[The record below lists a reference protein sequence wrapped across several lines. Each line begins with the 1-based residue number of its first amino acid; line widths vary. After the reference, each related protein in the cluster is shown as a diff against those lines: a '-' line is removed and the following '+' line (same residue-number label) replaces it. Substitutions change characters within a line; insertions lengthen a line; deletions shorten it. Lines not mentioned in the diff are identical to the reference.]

1 MRPTPLFVLPLLVL
15 AGCAQAPRPPAGD
28 GAHTAAPR
36 TVVMQAAPPIAA
48 APSAGD
54 IADGDERDAEAPIR
68 MAASASGDIDCDG
81 RDLNIVGRDA
91 TLVLHGHCATV
102 SLFGR
107 NGNLQ
112 IERADTLRVLGDN
125 AQIAMRG
132 DAEQVALFGRHGRLQ
147 MARIATLDV
156 SGDQNQLQASEID
169 TIALQGNGNAIVQRS
184 GSAQVDDSGRD
195 NRILVQ

>member
-1 MRPTPLFVLPLLVL
+1 MKRTPLFVLPLLVL

-28 GAHTAAPR
+28 GAHAAAGR
-36 TVVMQAAPPIAA
+36 TLVMLAA

-112 IERADTLRVLGDN
+112 IERADTLRVLGDD
-125 AQIAMRG
+125 AQVAMHG
-132 DAEQVALFGRHGRLQ
+132 DAGQVALFGRNGRLQ
-147 MARIATLDV
+147 MARIATLEV
-156 SGDQNQLQASEID
+156 SGDQNQLQASEIG
-169 TIALQGNGNAIVQRS
+169 TIALHGNDNAIVQRS
-184 GSAQVDDSGRD
+184 GRVRVDDGGRD
-195 NRILVQ
+195 NRILGQ

>member
-36 TVVMQAAPPIAA
+36 TVVMQAAA

-132 DAEQVALFGRHGRLQ
+132 DAGQVALFGRHGRLQ

-184 GSAQVDDSGRD
+184 GSAQVDDGGRD

>member
-1 MRPTPLFVLPLLVL
+1 
-15 AGCAQAPRPPAGD
+15 
-28 GAHTAAPR
+28 
-36 TVVMQAAPPIAA
+36 IAA

-132 DAEQVALFGRHGRLQ
+132 DAGQVALFGRHGRLQ

-184 GSAQVDDSGRD
+184 GSAQVDDGGRD

>member
-1 MRPTPLFVLPLLVL
+1 MRPTPLFVLPMLVL

-28 GAHTAAPR
+28 GAHTAAPS
-36 TVVMQAAPPIAA
+36 TVVMQAAA

-132 DAEQVALFGRHGRLQ
+132 DAGQVALFGRHGRLQ